1 VTYLHTNNSPAKALK
16 QALAKGNPARSLEK
30 TAAQWRSPMETNK
43 AETSNSQNT
52 LPEPS
57 NLRVN
62 RRQMLKGAGMFLGTG
77 GALATLAM
85 PAEAEKHN
93 AEEDADEIVGL
104 WRTVVSAPD
113 NSFPAFPAFEVWS
126 AGGTFTGSGQP
137 DLTPAALAS
146 TAWGAWNRVG
156 KRRFHLVARFW
167 TYNPDA
173 SPSGFAS
180 VDFLFTLSK
189 DGNAYHGEG
198 PTQFF
203 DNNGS
208 PLGPPSATFDDGTRV
223 TL

>member
-1 VTYLHTNNSPAKALK
+1 MKPSKGETLNN
-16 QALAKGNPARSLEK
+16 
-30 TAAQWRSPMETNK
+30 
-43 AETSNSQNT
+43 QNT

-62 RRQMLKGAGMFLGTG
+62 RRQMLKRAGMVLGAS
-77 GALATLAM
+77 GALAALAV
-85 PAEAEKHN
+85 PAEAEKN
-93 AEEDADEIVGL
+93 NGEKDADEIVGL

-146 TAWGAWNRVG
+146 TAWGAWKRVRE
-156 KRRFHLVARFW
+156 RRFHLVARFW

-180 VDFLFTLSK
+180 VDFLYTLSN
-189 DGNAYHGEG
+189 DGNTYHGEG

-203 DNNGS
+203 DNNGI
-208 PLGPPSATFDDGTRV
+208 PLGPPSATFDDGTRI